1 MATSPVGTA
10 IRDVAVASFM
20 TRYASHDMLR
30 AALIILHIYFI
41 YIAVSLSLCYDN
53 KWPLQQNSF

>member
-1 MATSPVGTA
+1 MATSPVVA
-10 IRDVAVASFM
+10 VIRDAAAASFM

-30 AALIILHIYFI
+30 AVLIILHIYFI

-53 KWPLQQNSF
+53 EWPL